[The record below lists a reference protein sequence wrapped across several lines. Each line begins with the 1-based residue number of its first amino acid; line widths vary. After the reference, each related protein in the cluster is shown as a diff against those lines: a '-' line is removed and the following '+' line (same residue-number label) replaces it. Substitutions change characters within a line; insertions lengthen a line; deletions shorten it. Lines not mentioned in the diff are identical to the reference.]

1 MPVCGSG
8 GVVCSWFLL
17 IRGNSVPVVRQKLH
31 LSSCADCRDRLY
43 HGCEEVSGSFVVTCG
58 DTAEVLELIEEA
70 LDEVALPVERVI
82 DGALDLAVAAGRDM
96 GAATATFDQINYG
109 ASVVAAIGNEVALR
123 LEPFEQDRCDG
134 FVR

>member
-1 MPVCGSG
+1 MARKFGEAG
-8 GVVCSWFLL
+8 GDAAKVFEL
-17 IRGNSVPVVRQKLH
+17 
-31 LSSCADCRDRLY
+31 A
-43 HGCEEVSGSFVVTCG
+43 EVSF
-58 DTAEVLELIEEA
+58 DEIA
-70 LDEVALPVERVI
+70 LAVEWAI

-109 ASVVAAIGNEVALR
+109 AGVVAAIGNEVALR

>member
-1 MPVCGSG
+1 MLGRGLKPSPKAGS
-8 GVVCSWFLL
+8 
-17 IRGNSVPVVRQKLH
+17 RQH
-31 LSSCADCRDRLY
+31 